1 MAVNFPLASVP
12 PLTLEYLIFIVLRG
26 GLRVLGMKFLAFLP
40 CSLLFKF
47 RS

>member
-12 PLTLEYLIFIVLRG
+12 PLTLECLIFIVLWG
-26 GLRVLGMKFLAFLP
+26 GLRELGVKMLAFLP

-47 RS
+47 RL